1 MEKIICGKHTFEIID
16 SVPPGYEIWNIGKN
30 MIDGYLPLCRLAL
43 KQRFP
48 GGRAIDVDSL
58 KAIKTDGAQIILAAV
73 GYGPKTPETMERY
86 IRKHNNYAS
95 NEDDSSFALYE
106 KNKIDSDRCANNK
119 ISEQEVVDNLEIV
132 CDDVVGGILIFQI
145 IPGLDN
151 TGDFIL
157 GDGHI
162 ISKEFIS

>member
-1 MEKIICGKHTFEIID
+1 MEKIICGKHIFEIID

-48 GGRAIDVDSL
+48 GGRAIDVESL

-86 IRKHNNYAS
+86 IMKHNNYAS
-95 NEDDSSFALYE
+95 KKMMAALPYM
-106 KNKIDSDRCANNK
+106 KKIKWC
-119 ISEQEVVDNLEIV
+119 
-132 CDDVVGGILIFQI
+132 
-145 IPGLDN
+145 
-151 TGDFIL
+151 
-157 GDGHI
+157 
-162 ISKEFIS
+162 